1 MKRFADHAGGAFFP
15 GRDRCIKGR
24 VGRHHEHDGLTI
36 EPYKLLESGQPS
48 HSGHRNI
55 HQNQVKGTVFV
66 RFDRLFAGLG
76 EIDLVA
82 GTREDRL
89 KHIAHYFFVVTNE
102 YRTFL
107 AHKLSI

>member
-1 MKRFADHAGGAFFP
+1 M
-15 GRDRCIKGR
+15 
-24 VGRHHEHDGLTI
+24 
-36 EPYKLLESGQPS
+36 
-48 HSGHRNI
+48 
-55 HQNQVKGTVFV
+55 FV
-66 RFDRLFAGLG
+66 SLDRLFTGLG

-82 GTREDRL
+82 CAREDRL

>member
-1 MKRFADHAGGAFFP
+1 MKRFADHAGGTFFP
-15 GRDRCIKGR
+15 CRDRRIKRG
-24 VGRHHEHDGLTI
+24 VSRHHQHDRLAV
-36 EPYKLLESGQPS
+36 EPDKLFKRGQPT

-55 HQNQVKGTVFV
+55 HQDEVKRSMFV
-66 RFDRLFAGLG
+66 SLDRLFTGLG

-82 GTREDRL
+82 CAREDRL